1 MFPNASIE
9 FQVDVYGQSYTQSM
23 LEDIADLV
31 SALTGED
38 IVSFIY
44 N

>member
-23 LEDIADLV
+23 LDDIVDLV
-31 SALTGED
+31 TTLTGED